1 MSELNAGRT
10 EAGSVA
16 AAPAGAA
23 PATEGAE
30 RARPEPAAAAT
41 GRAVSDREA

>member
-10 EAGSVA
+10 DAVSVP
-16 AAPAGAA
+16 APAGAA

-30 RARPEPAAAAT
+30 RARPEPAARAA